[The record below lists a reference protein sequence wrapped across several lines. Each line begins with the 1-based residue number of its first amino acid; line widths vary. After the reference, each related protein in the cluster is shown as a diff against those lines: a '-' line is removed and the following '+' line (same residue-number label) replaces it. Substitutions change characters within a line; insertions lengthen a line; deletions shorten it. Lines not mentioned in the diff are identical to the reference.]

1 MNKTIEEAATRYA
14 DENFNRHIET
24 IQNCPWPEWEESYA
38 KAFEAGAN
46 FSLSHQWCSVEDVLP
61 SDDTLVIA
69 HSPNGRVEVLRYQ
82 DGVFRDELQQAHY
95 VDYWMELPS
104 LNPEQR

>member
-1 MNKTIEEAATRYA
+1 MTKTIEEAMHKAWQQYKNGDDSTLPS
-14 DENFNRHIET
+14 ENFIKGFN
-24 IQNCPWPEWEESYA
+24 
-38 KAFEAGAN
+38 AGLDFA
-46 FSLSHQWCSVEDVLP
+46 LTHQWRSVEDELP